1 MTRRERWL
9 PPRGPVP
16 TTCGVDLQIHGR
28 LLGRTDGTLTIG
40 DGVRISSAP
49 APSHMVTGIDG
60 VLTIGSGVRIGHGAA
75 ISCTDAVRIGDRSVL
90 GAFVMVMDS
99 DFHVAG
105 DMDTPAPPEP
115 IGIGSDVVIGHRV
128 VVLPGSTIG
137 DGARVLAGSVV
148 AGAIAPFTTVAGNPA
163 IDTARVSGSSTGG
176 TIDEI
181 IANVFQ
187 LATPLADDVRP
198 EQVEGWDS
206 LGMLRL
212 LLALE
217 SAFDLVLDE
226 QRLIAVTDVGDIKRL
241 IASS

>member
-1 MTRRERWL
+1 MTHRERFHRR
-9 PPRGPVP
+9 RGPVP
-16 TTCGVDLQIHGR
+16 TTYGDDLQVHGR

-49 APSHMVTGIDG
+49 APSHLVTGVGG
-60 VLTIGSGVRIGHGAA
+60 VLTIGDGVRIGHGAA

-105 DMDTPAPPEP
+105 DMETLAPPGP
-115 IGIGSDVVIGHRV
+115 IDIGRDVTIGHRV
-128 VVLPGSTIG
+128 VVLPGTTIG
-137 DGARVLAGSVV
+137 DGARVRAGSVV
-148 AGAIAPFTTVAGNPA
+148 AGTIPPHTTVAGNPA
-163 IDTARVSGSSTGG
+163 IDTSVIAGSSTHG
-176 TIDEI
+176 TIDEV
-181 IANVFQ
+181 IATVFQ
-187 LATPLADDVRP
+187 LSSPLADDVRP
-198 EQVEGWDS
+198 EQVAGWDS

-217 SAFDLVLDE
+217 SAFDIVLDE

-241 IASS
+241 IASA

>member
-1 MTRRERWL
+1 
-9 PPRGPVP
+9 
-16 TTCGVDLQIHGR
+16 
-28 LLGRTDGTLTIG
+28 
-40 DGVRISSAP
+40 
-49 APSHMVTGIDG
+49 MVTGVDG
-60 VLTIGSGVRIGHGAA
+60 VLTIGSGVGIGHGAA
-75 ISCTDAVRIGDRSVL
+75 ISCTDAVRIGERSVL

-105 DMDTPAPPEP
+105 DMDTPAPPEAID
-115 IGIGSDVVIGHRV
+115 IGRDVTIGHRV

-137 DGARVLAGSVV
+137 DGARVRAGSVV
-148 AGAIAPFTTVAGNPA
+148 TGTIAPFATVAGNPA
-163 IDTARVSGSSTGG
+163 IDTAGATGSSTPG
-176 TIDEI
+176 TVDEV
-181 IANVFQ
+181 IADVFQ
-187 LATPLADDVRP
+187 LASPLGDEVRP

-217 SAFDLVLDE
+217 AAFGIVLDE